1 MDLQERHQLD
11 MAAQVAR
18 VRDRTRPWRS
28 IIALVVA
35 VAALVAVLAFG
46 HPLLKDHSPASD
58 AVGYQTGQIVT
69 YAGAVAFFLTGL
81 AAVFGLTGQLRDRV
95 RPRIGS
101 AHAGVL
107 RYALVLIGVFLL
119 LVVTLDL
126 ANIGVGQLVLGGAV
140 TGVLLGIAAQQSLA
154 NLFAGLV
161 LLFARPFRVGQRV
174 RFRAGAL
181 GGTIEGD
188 VTDISLTYV
197 RVDTD
202 DGVVL
207 LPNSQVLAS
216 LIGAVPPAKP
226 AAPPAEPAASS
237 AEPAASSAEP
247 AASSAEPAAS
257 SAEPAASS
265 AEPAASVRHANDPG
279 EAAMD
284 SPGSAA
290 GRPD

>member
-18 VRDRTRPWRS
+18 VRDRARPWRS

-35 VAALVAVLAFG
+35 IAALVAVLGFG
-46 HPLLKDHSPASD
+46 HRLLKDNTDAPN
-58 AVGYQTGQIVT
+58 AVGYQTGQIIT
-69 YAGAVAFFLTGL
+69 YAGAVAFFLAGL

-140 TGVLLGIAAQQSLA
+140 TGVLIGIAAQQSLA

-181 GGTIEGD
+181 GGTIEGE

-216 LIGAVPPAKP
+216 VIGAVPPAK
-226 AAPPAEPAASS
+226 PAASS
-237 AEPAASSAEP
+237 AEPAASSAGP
-247 AASSAEPAAS
+247 AAPA
-257 SAEPAASS
+257 
-265 AEPAASVRHANDPG
+265 RHANDPG
-279 EAAMD
+279 EAAMG
-284 SPGSAA
+284 SPGSAV
-290 GRPD
+290 GRAD

>member
-18 VRDRTRPWRS
+18 VRDRARPWRS

-35 VAALVAVLAFG
+35 IAALVAVLAFG
-46 HPLLKDHSPASD
+46 RPLLHNSVNTAGKVTDT
-58 AVGYQTGQIVT
+58 VGYQTGQIII

-119 LVVTLDL
+119 LVMALDL

-197 RVDTD
+197 RVDTE

-207 LPNSQVLAS
+207 LPNAQVLAS
-216 LIGAVPPAKP
+216 VIGAVPPA
-226 AAPPAEPAASS
+226 EPAAD
-237 AEPAASSAEP
+237 PAALSAGP
-247 AASSAEPAAS
+247 AAASAGPAV
-257 SAEPAASS
+257 PA
-265 AEPAASVRHANDPG
+265 RHAADPG
-279 EAAMD
+279 EAATG

-290 GRPD
+290 VRPD

>member
-18 VRDRTRPWRS
+18 VRDRARPWRS
-28 IIALVVA
+28 AIALTVA
-35 VAALVAVLAFG
+35 LAALVAVQAFG
-46 HPLLKDHSPASD
+46 HPLLANKGDK
-58 AVGYQTGQIVT
+58 VGFQTGEIVT
-69 YAGAVAFFLTGL
+69 YAGAVAFFLAGL

-95 RPRIGS
+95 RPTIGS

-107 RYALVLIGVFLL
+107 RYALLLIGVFVL

-181 GGTIEGD
+181 GGTIEGE

-216 LIGAVPPAKP
+216 VIGAVPPAK
-226 AAPPAEPAASS
+226 PAASS
-237 AEPAASSAEP
+237 AEPAASSARP
-247 AASSAEPAAS
+247 AAPA
-257 SAEPAASS
+257 
-265 AEPAASVRHANDPG
+265 RHANDPG

-284 SPGSAA
+284 SPGSAV
-290 GRPD
+290 GRAD